1 MMLNINQARLHLANL
16 PTRIEPLER
25 TSRQLGRKLW
35 IKRDDQTGLE
45 LSGNKVRKLEFSLA
59 QALAEGC
66 DTIVTTGGIQSNHC
80 RATAAACVRLGLRCV
95 LILSSDEKQPLDG
108 NYLLDDLFGA
118 RVLFIPSEDYRNR
131 LPEIMGHVA
140 EELTADYKK
149 PYLIPIGASNG
160 IGTYGYFAA
169 MAEILDQE
177 KELGVTFDTIVCA
190 VGSAGTYTGLLLA
203 NAAAGLGRKV
213 VGVPISA
220 DSAYFRDRVLAI
232 ADEFRSLYGPLELNE
247 SDIHLIDG
255 YVGRG
260 YALSTAQELES
271 IRQFARTEGIVL
283 DPVYT
288 GKAMRGLL
296 LELAA
301 ENPLLADSENILFI
315 HTGGLF
321 GLFPKR
327 HQF

>member
-16 PTRIEPLER
+16 PTQIEPLER
-25 TSRQLGRKLW
+25 TSQQLGRKLW

-232 ADEFRSLYGPLELNE
+232 ADEFRSLYGQLELNE

-301 ENPLLADSENILFI
+301 ENSLLADSENILFI